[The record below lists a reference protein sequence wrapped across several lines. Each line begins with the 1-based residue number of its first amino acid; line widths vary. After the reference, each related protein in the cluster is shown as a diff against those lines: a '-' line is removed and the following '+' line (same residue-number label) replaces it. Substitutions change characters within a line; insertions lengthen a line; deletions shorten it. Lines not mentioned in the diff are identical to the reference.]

1 MTTLKLTIRLDRE
14 QDGRWIA
21 EVLELPGVMA
31 LAHTRD
37 TALRQAKALALETI
51 ADRAALGD
59 SDIADAIHFDA
70 TPTRRASPRA
80 LDDTIHFDAA

>member
-1 MTTLKLTIRLDRE
+1 MTTLKLTIRLDLE

-21 EVLELPGVMA
+21 EVPELPGVLA
-31 LAHTRD
+31 LADTRD

-51 ADRAALGD
+51 ADLAALGD

-70 TPTRRASPRA
+70 TPTARPAPRA
-80 LDDTIHFDAA
+80 LEPASS

>member
-14 QDGRWIA
+14 PDGRWLA
-21 EVLELPGVMA
+21 EVPELPGVLA

-37 TALRQAKALALETI
+37 TALRHAKALALETI
-51 ADRAALGD
+51 ADLASVGD

-70 TPTRRASPRA
+70 TATGRAAPRA
-80 LDDTIHFDAA
+80 LETASG

>member
-1 MTTLKLTIRLDRE
+1 MTILRLTIRLDRE

-21 EVLELPGVMA
+21 EVPELPGVLA

-51 ADRAALGD
+51 ADLAALGD

-70 TPTRRASPRA
+70 TLTRRAAPRTLEPA
-80 LDDTIHFDAA
+80 SG

>member
-21 EVLELPGVMA
+21 EVPALPGVLA

-37 TALRQAKALALETI
+37 TALRHAKALALETL
-51 ADRAALGD
+51 ADLAALGD
-59 SDIADAIHFDA
+59 ADIADAIHFDA
-70 TPTRRASPRA
+70 TPTVRASPRA
-80 LDDTIHFDAA
+80 LEPASG

>member
-21 EVLELPGVMA
+21 EVPELPGVLA

-37 TALRQAKALALETI
+37 AARRQAKALALETI
-51 ADRAALGD
+51 ADLAALGD
-59 SDIADAIHFDA
+59 ADIADAIQFDA
-70 TPTRRASPRA
+70 APSGRAAPRA
-80 LDDTIHFDAA
+80 LETAPG

>member
-21 EVLELPGVMA
+21 EVPELPGVLA

-37 TALRQAKALALETI
+37 TALRQAKAFALETI
-51 ADRAALGD
+51 ADLAALGD

-70 TPTRRASPRA
+70 TPTGRAAPRA
-80 LDDTIHFDAA
+80 LKTASG

>member
-14 QDGRWIA
+14 PDGRWLA
-21 EVLELPGVMA
+21 EVPELPGVLA

-51 ADRAALGD
+51 ADLASLGD
-59 SDIADAIHFDA
+59 SDIADAIHFAAAPSGRAAPRTLA
-70 TPTRRASPRA
+70 TASG
-80 LDDTIHFDAA
+80 

>member
-21 EVLELPGVMA
+21 EVPELPGVLA

-51 ADRAALGD
+51 ADLAALGD
-59 SDIADAIHFDA
+59 ADIADAIHFDSTA
-70 TPTRRASPRA
+70 TGRAGPRA
-80 LDDTIHFDAA
+80 LQTASG

>member
-14 QDGRWIA
+14 RDGRWIA
-21 EVLELPGVMA
+21 EVPELPGVLA

-51 ADRAALGD
+51 ADLVFLGD

-70 TPTRRASPRA
+70 TATARAAPRSLEPTSG
-80 LDDTIHFDAA
+80 